1 MRLLLSSILSL
12 AALAAS
18 QHKIS
23 GVVTDQTGA
32 PIPDAVVEISGGV
45 VHPPARLE
53 SDMIGQFGSAPL
65 PPGAYTVRVTKTGFA
80 SQRLAVSLLSDKD
93 SALRIVLPL
102 ATLARL
108 SHASSCSS
116 RSCRRAIHT
125 RG

>member
-32 PIPDAVVEISGGV
+32 PIPDAVVEISGGG